1 MQKPQF
7 TGQRADETVNLVCRQ
22 HIIALS
28 GAVLMFVIGIV
39 AAVAIALTWQSDI
52 AMYGAAGL
60 SLIAAAVL
68 FWRWVGWYFSV
79 YIVTNQR
86 VRQVKQKGLFKRSV
100 IEINLDRVQNISYK
114 IPGMV
119 GSLCNFGMIILQTR
133 AGDLVMRKIPH
144 CEQIYVDLADAV
156 QAATGAAEED
166 EDA

>member
-1 MQKPQF
+1 MYVRLVSGSPTDIMQKPQF

-28 GAVLMFVIGIV
+28 
-39 AAVAIALTWQSDI
+39 
-52 AMYGAAGL
+52 AAGL

-100 IEINLDRVQNISYK
+100 IEISLDRVQNISYK

-156 QAATGAAEED
+156 QAAAGAAEED